1 MAHIALYREWRP
13 QTFSDVVAQKQVV
26 FPLKQSIING
36 EIGHAY
42 LFSGTRGTGKT
53 STAKIFAKAVNCLHP
68 NNGDP
73 CNECEICKGINDGSL
88 LDVIE
93 IDAASNNSVDNIR
106 RITEEIVFMP
116 TRAKY
121 KVYIIDEVHMLSSG
135 AFNALLKTLEEPPSH
150 AIFILATTEPHRIPA
165 TVISRCLRF
174 DFRRI
179 PQPEIIENLQK
190 IAKANA
196 LEIED
201 AALSVIAQLSEG
213 AMRDAISLLDQ
224 AKSGIT
230 PPITREA
237 LFDMIGIVQDQFLLL
252 LFEALLHSDIKEM
265 LHLVQQMVMSGKDLE
280 RFITEFAQFLRNILV
295 SKVTGSTDEWFG
307 FTDEDLQK
315 SLQLMDAISAERIL
329 QWIEHISKLSS
340 TLKYA
345 GDIRIAIEVG
355 FIRLMNTE
363 QVSETPIAVSA
374 PSIISKQATPSPKQE
389 EPKQEEPKSI
399 QEPIELK
406 KEEDHLEPERI
417 IEPIADFEAETASN
431 PNKTKQIEE
440 LPKQELS
447 KDSEIPL
454 ETEIIEEPIFETSQ
468 EEVQQDI
475 ITSETSDIWRK
486 VLVYL
491 SDQHRI
497 DLKMLLSPAVITYE
511 NNEWE
516 ISFTTDLKSHYKT
529 ISKSENKSLIEEAL
543 QSITKSS
550 TIKLSVQLTEEQNN
564 QENNLNSA
572 EPAWMK
578 EVRKMAKD
586 LDIPIIMEE
595 QNG

>member
-1 MAHIALYREWRP
+1 MGHIALYREWRP

-135 AFNALLKTLEEPPSH
+135 AFNALLKTLEEPPAH

-179 PQPEIIENLQK
+179 PQQEIIENLKK
-190 IAKANA
+190 IAEANA

-315 SLQLMDAISAERIL
+315 SLQLMDSISAERIL

-363 QVSETPIAVSA
+363 QVSETQIAVSS
-374 PSIISKQATPSPKQE
+374 PSISSSQQTPVIKQE
-389 EPKQEEPKSI
+389 EPNSIKKSDVMKEEEIVEPKENS
-399 QEPIELK
+399 EPEETVQSEELIEL
-406 KEEDHLEPERI
+406 ESTTD
-417 IEPIADFEAETASN
+417 
-431 PNKTKQIEE
+431 
-440 LPKQELS
+440 
-447 KDSEIPL
+447 
-454 ETEIIEEPIFETSQ
+454 TEQDVIIEESVIIDEPILGTNQETEHHTNS
-468 EEVQQDI
+468 
-475 ITSETSDIWRK
+475 TSETAAVWQE
-486 VLVYL
+486 VLAYL

-497 DLKMLLSPAVITYE
+497 DLKMLLSPAVITYA
-511 NNEWE
+511 NDEWQ
-516 ISFTTDLKSHYKT
+516 ISFTNDLKSHYKT
-529 ISKSENKSLIEEAL
+529 ISKSENKVLIEEAL

-550 TIKLSVQLTEEQNN
+550 TIKLSVQLTEVEQYK
-564 QENNLNSA
+564 ENNLNSA